1 MSRAATTPPV
11 PGPVPVP
18 VAEKLAATAF
28 DTDEGGSHIVVDR
41 DVARATRA
49 AEILIPICPAHVYSL
64 GPDGSLQAEFAACL
78 ECGTCLA
85 VAPAGSLRWHYP
97 RGGFGVRYREG

>member
-1 MSRAATTPPV
+1 MSTA
-11 PGPVPVP
+11 GPVPVG
-18 VAEKLAATAF
+18 VADKLAATAF
-28 DTDEGGSHIVVDR
+28 DVDEGRSHIEIDQAVAQATGAA
-41 DVARATRA
+41 DV
-49 AEILIPICPAHVYSL
+49 LVPICPAHVYSL

-97 RGGFGVRYREG
+97 RGGFGVGYREG